1 VICNAERTV
10 NPEIAAGYRP
20 NEESMPDK
28 EAIGARASL
37 KHAEDAIRNQPAL
50 AMRLTSFL
58 ESFGKKGRLS
68 RIARLR
74 IVEQALLLLNMNY
87 VHLPLKRAMHAV
99 DPIQR
104 LKLLRFRLLEM
115 KDSDLPSEMQF
126 HQRMIE
132 IFSST
137 RDLHTMYLLPAPFM
151 NTVAYLPFLIEQ
163 YFANDSKLERVERF
177 MVSRVVKGFYE
188 SIPNPG
194 PEVLSFEPG
203 VDVLYWN
210 GVPIRRAIELN
221 GESQAGSNIDARF
234 ARGLDNLT
242 IRPLDTTLPPD
253 EVWVNI
259 TYRSKTGDILTLKHE
274 WLVRKTDADGAPL
287 APKASTKKRVAID
300 IKKNKINQ
308 LTKTLFAPRD
318 VPVRKSLE
326 NILYAETRTVDGKE
340 FGYIRLFSF
349 AVENPDEFVQEF
361 AQVIT
366 SDGFPQEGL
375 ILDVRSNP
383 GGRIRAGERLL
394 QLFTPRRI
402 KPELFEFLNTPLNLE
417 ICRSAPKSWELEQWA
432 ESIAESVV
440 TGATYSRGFPLNS
453 EESCNDIGQI
463 YYGPVVLI
471 TDALSYSTTDMFA
484 AGFQD
489 NEIGEVLGTSDNTGA
504 GGAEFWRY
512 QDLVNASRETP
523 RSPFKTLP
531 NGADF
536 VLAVRR
542 SIRVGRH
549 AGRPLE
555 ELGIVPDLRHY
566 MTRRDVLGAN
576 DDLIK
581 RAARILSKKPVYSL
595 SVKPFKDKEGARG
608 IVVSA
613 LSKVNPANKAKKI
626 ARLDIDLNNRP
637 YKSIDAKDGT
647 VQARIKLAK
656 PGSDGIEL
664 RLGARDR
671 TNQLVAVY
679 RHRL

>member
-1 VICNAERTV
+1 
-10 NPEIAAGYRP
+10 
-20 NEESMPDK
+20 MPDN
-28 EAIGARASL
+28 EAIGARATL
-37 KHAEDAIRNQPAL
+37 KHAEDAIGNKPDVV
-50 AMRLTSFL
+50 MRLSSFL
-58 ESFGKKGRLS
+58 KTFEKKGRLS
-68 RIARLR
+68 RKDRLR

-104 LKLLRFRLLEM
+104 LKLLSFRLMEM
-115 KDSDLPSEMQF
+115 KDNELPSEMQF

-132 IFSST
+132 IFAST

-163 YFANDSKLERVERF
+163 YFEENSKGKRVEKF
-177 MVSRVVKGFYE
+177 IVSRVAKVFYE

-210 GVPIRRAIELN
+210 GVPIKRAIELN

-253 EVWVNI
+253 EVWVDL
-259 TYRSKTGDILTLKHE
+259 TYRTKIGKVFTIRNEWRVLKTGVTGETL
-274 WLVRKTDADGAPL
+274 LSS
-287 APKASTKKRVAID
+287 KAGRKKRTAID

-308 LTKTLFAPRD
+308 LTKILFDPRD
-318 VPVRKSLE
+318 VPVRKSLRQ
-326 NILYAETRTVDGKE
+326 ILYAETRKVDGRE

-349 AVENPDEFVQEF
+349 EVENPDEFVRDF
-361 AQVIT
+361 ARVIK
-366 SDGFPQEGL
+366 SEGFPQEGL

-417 ICRSAPKSWELEQWA
+417 ICRSAPKTWQLDKWA

-463 YYGPVVLI
+463 YYGPVLLI

-489 NEIGEVLGTSDNTGA
+489 NEIGEILGTSDNTGA

-512 QDLVNASRETP
+512 QDLVNASQDTP
-523 RSPFKTLP
+523 RSPFKPLP
-531 NGADF
+531 SGADF

-555 ELGIVPDLRHY
+555 ELGIVPDRRHY
-566 MTRRDVLGAN
+566 MTRRDVLGTN

-581 RAARILSKKPVYSL
+581 RAARILANKPVYAL
-595 SVKPFKDKEGARG
+595 SVKPFESTDGDRG
-608 IVVSA
+608 IVVTA
-613 LSKVNPANKAKKI
+613 TSKIEPPDKRKNI
-626 ARLDIDLNNRP
+626 SRLDLYVDNRP
-637 YKSIDAKDGT
+637 YKSLDAKDGSIQ
-647 VQARIKLAK
+647 VRRISL
-656 PGSDGIEL
+656 GSLGSMKINF
-664 RLGARDR
+664 RLEARDG
-671 TNQLVAVY
+671 TNQLVAV
-679 RHRL
+679 HRSKL

>member
-1 VICNAERTV
+1 
-10 NPEIAAGYRP
+10 
-20 NEESMPDK
+20 MLDK
-28 EAIGARASL
+28 QAIGARATL
-37 KHAEDAIRNQPAL
+37 KQAEEAIGHTAV
-50 AMRLTSFL
+50 ATRLTSFL
-58 ESFGKKGRLS
+58 ESFEKTRRLS
-68 RIARLR
+68 RSARLR

-115 KDSDLPSEMQF
+115 KDSELPSEMQF

-137 RDLHTMYLLPAPFM
+137 RDLHTMYLLPAPFV

-163 YFANDSKLERVERF
+163 YFENDNLKRVEKF
-177 MVSRVVKGFYE
+177 TVSRVVKSFYE

-259 TYRSKTGDILTLKHE
+259 TYRTKAGEILTLKHE
-274 WLVRKTDADGAPL
+274 WLVHKTDADGATL
-287 APKASTKKRVAID
+287 APKISRKKRVAID

-308 LTKTLFAPRD
+308 LTKILFAPRD
-318 VPVRKSLE
+318 VPVRKSLQQ
-326 NILYAETRTVDGKE
+326 ILYAETRTVDGKE

-361 AQVIT
+361 ADVIT
-366 SDGFPQEGL
+366 SAGFPQEGL
-375 ILDVRSNP
+375 IIDVRSNP

-512 QDLVNASRETP
+512 QDLVNASRGTA
-523 RSPFKTLP
+523 RSQFKNLP

-566 MTRRDVLGAN
+566 ITRRDVLGAN

-581 RAARILSKKPVYSL
+581 RAARILAKKPVYSL
-595 SVKPFKDKEGARG
+595 TVEHFKDKQGARG

-613 LSKVNPANKAKKI
+613 LSKVNSADRAKNI
-626 ARLDIDLNNRP
+626 ARLDIHMNHRP
-637 YKSIDAKDGT
+637 YKSIDAKNGK
-647 VQARIKLAK
+647 VQARIRLAK
-656 PGSDGIEL
+656 PGSSEIEL
-664 RLGARDR
+664 RLEARDR
-671 TNQLVAVY
+671 TNRLVAVN
-679 RHRL
+679 RRRL

>member
-1 VICNAERTV
+1 
-10 NPEIAAGYRP
+10 
-20 NEESMPDK
+20 MLDK
-28 EAIGARASL
+28 QAIGARATL
-37 KHAEDAIRNQPAL
+37 KQAEEAIGHTAV
-50 AMRLTSFL
+50 ATRLTSFL
-58 ESFGKKGRLS
+58 ESFEKTRRLS
-68 RIARLR
+68 RSARLR

-115 KDSDLPSEMQF
+115 KDSELPSEMQF

-137 RDLHTMYLLPAPFM
+137 RDLHTMYLLPAPFV

-163 YFANDSKLERVERF
+163 YFENDNLKRVEKF
-177 MVSRVVKGFYE
+177 TVSRVVKSFYE

-259 TYRSKTGDILTLKHE
+259 TYRTKAGEILTLKHE
-274 WLVRKTDADGAPL
+274 WLVHKTDADGATL
-287 APKASTKKRVAID
+287 APKISRKKRVAID

-308 LTKTLFAPRD
+308 LTKILFAPRD
-318 VPVRKSLE
+318 VPVRKSLQQ
-326 NILYAETRTVDGKE
+326 ILYAETRTVDGKE

-361 AQVIT
+361 ADVIT
-366 SDGFPQEGL
+366 SAGFPQEGL
-375 ILDVRSNP
+375 IIDVRSNP

-512 QDLVNASRETP
+512 QDLVNASRGTA
-523 RSPFKTLP
+523 RSQFKNLP

-566 MTRRDVLGAN
+566 ITRRDVLGAN

-581 RAARILSKKPVYSL
+581 RAARILAKKPVYSL
-595 SVKPFKDKEGARG
+595 TVEHFKDKQGARG

-613 LSKVNPANKAKKI
+613 LSKVNSADRVKNI
-626 ARLDIDLNNRP
+626 TRLDVHMNHRP
-637 YKSIDAKDGT
+637 YKSIDAKNGK
-647 VQARIKLAK
+647 VQARIRLAK
-656 PGSDGIEL
+656 PGSSEIEL
-664 RLGARDR
+664 RLEARDR
-671 TNQLVAVY
+671 TNRLVAVN
-679 RHRL
+679 RRRL

>member
-1 VICNAERTV
+1 MNSLWQAGTRPYEEAM
-10 NPEIAAGYRP
+10 PEK
-20 NEESMPDK
+20 EEV
-28 EAIGARASL
+28 GARA
-37 KHAEDAIRNQPAL
+37 
-50 AMRLTSFL
+50 RLTEAEVAARSDPAAVTTLSKFL
-58 ESFGKKGRLS
+58 KACEKSTRLS
-68 RIARLR
+68 RLDRLR

-115 KDSDLPSEMQF
+115 KDSKLPSEMQF

-132 IFSST
+132 IFAST
-137 RDLHTMYLLPAPFM
+137 RDLHTMYLLPAPFIDH
-151 NTVAYLPFLIEQ
+151 VAYLPFLIEQ
-163 YFANDSKLERVERF
+163 YFEGNKKRKRVEKF
-177 MVSRVVKGFYE
+177 MVSRVVKEFYE

-210 GVPIRRAIELN
+210 GVPIRRTIELN
-221 GESQAGSNIDARF
+221 GESQAGSNTAARF

-242 IRPLDTTLPPD
+242 IRPLDTSLPPD
-253 EVWVNI
+253 EVWVNL
-259 TYRSKTGDILTLKHE
+259 TYRSKKGETFTLKHE
-274 WLVRKTDADGAPL
+274 WLVLKTGEAAAPPL
-287 APKASTKKRVAID
+287 ASKSARKKRAALD
-300 IKKNKINQ
+300 IKKTKINQ

-318 VPVRKSLE
+318 VPLRKSLQQ
-326 NILYAETRTVDGKE
+326 ILYAETRNVDGRE
-340 FGYIRLFSF
+340 FGYIRLFTF
-349 AVENPDEFVQEF
+349 EVGNPDEFVKEF
-361 AQVIT
+361 ARVIT

-375 ILDVRSNP
+375 IIDVRSNP

-417 ICRSAPKSWELEQWA
+417 ICRSAPKTWQLDKWA

-440 TGATYSRGFPLNS
+440 TGATYSNGFPLNS

-512 QDLVNASRETP
+512 QDLVNASKDYP
-523 RSPFKTLP
+523 HSPSPFKPLP
-531 NGADF
+531 RGADI

-555 ELGIVPDLRHY
+555 ELGIVPDRRHH
-566 MTRRDVLGAN
+566 MTKRDVLNSN
-576 DDLIK
+576 DDLIA
-581 RAARILSKKPVYSL
+581 RAARILAKKPVYAL
-595 SVKPFKDKEGARG
+595 SVQPFTPKEGTRG
-608 IVVSA
+608 IVVTA
-613 LSKVNPANKAKKI
+613 VSKFLPPDSGKNI
-626 ARLDIDLNNRP
+626 SRLDVYVGGRP
-637 YKSIDAKDGT
+637 FKSFEATDGALH
-647 VQARIKLAK
+647 ARRITLRRSRSRKA
-656 PGSDGIEL
+656 EL
-664 RLGARDR
+664 LLEARDSA
-671 TNQLVAVY
+671 NNLVAVY
-679 RHRL
+679 RRAH